1 MDADRTV
8 EKEEAK
14 RKIVEALVKKEH
26 KGKLPPFTG
35 GPLKGHSGI
44 TMPPNASF
52 VRG

>member
-1 MDADRTV
+1 MDADRTA

-14 RKIVEALVKKEH
+14 RKVVDALVKKEQ

-44 TMPPNASF
+44 IIPPNAKF